1 MDYVDNN
8 CPIIFCNRQSREE
21 YYNKQ
26 LLLTIMMQLAF
37 QKNSYKHLWHNPNF
51 QKYEDKDSKQ
61 MVKFTYDR

>member
-8 CPIIFCNRQSREE
+8 YPIIFCNRQSREE

-51 QKYEDKDSKQ
+51 
-61 MVKFTYDR
+61 